1 MGPATRYRGSK
12 FIRTNNANLASS
24 HPVMH
29 GSNIR
34 VKVNVTMKAKYL
46 HFVERVEGEIRARR

>member
-1 MGPATRYRGSK
+1 MGPATRRRGSK
-12 FIRTNNANLASS
+12 FIRMNNANSESS
-24 HPVMH
+24 YPVMRQ
-29 GSNIR
+29 SNIH